1 MNARFRSALI
11 IVVLAVVAILVWS
24 SVQGLRSGDEPR
36 MTDAEIAVPDR
47 DAIRVEVLNASGVS
61 GLARRGTE
69 RLRSQGFDVV
79 YYGNASGAS
88 PDSSVVIDRAG
99 NLAAADSVAGALG
112 LQRVR
117 VEPDS
122 TLYLDVTVVLG
133 RDWDR
138 EQPTQ

>member
-1 MNARFRSALI
+1 MSSRLRPALLFVI
-11 IVVLAVVAILVWS
+11 LAVVAVLIWS
-24 SVQGLRSGDEPR
+24 SVQGIRSGDEPR
-36 MTDAEIAVPDR
+36 MGGAEVPVPDR

-69 RLRSQGFDVV
+69 TLRSRGFDVV
-79 YYGNASGAS
+79 YYGNASGFS
-88 PDSSVVIDRAG
+88 PESSVVIDRVG
-99 NLAAADSVAGALG
+99 NVAAADSVAGALG
-112 LQRVR
+112 LQSVR
-117 VEPDS
+117 IEPDS